1 MDVPGQLLMV
11 LLVLGIKQ
19 MDVQMQYLTEQNLCA
34 EQLWMADARALLSAM
49 EDIVMAG
56 CMVLEIIM
64 PVWEPLYLMED
75 IAREEVV
82 QMLYTPEQVVVKV
95 TIVAMLLG
103 VLIEHNYNILKN
115 IPEETSGMFFAD
127 PKFLLARSAFQI

>member
-1 MDVPGQLLMV
+1 MDVPGQLLMA

-34 EQLWMADARALLSAM
+34 GQLLMADVEVPLLVTG
-49 EDIVMAG
+49 DIVMVG

-115 IPEETSGMFFAD
+115 IPEVSSGMFFAD